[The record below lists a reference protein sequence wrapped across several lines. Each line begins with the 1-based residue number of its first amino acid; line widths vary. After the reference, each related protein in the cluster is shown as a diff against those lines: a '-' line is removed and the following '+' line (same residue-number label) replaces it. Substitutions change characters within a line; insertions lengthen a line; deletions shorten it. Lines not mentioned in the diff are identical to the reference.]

1 MAKLQEGYKV
11 FEYNGKRYGVPEDM
25 PEDEAEQVI
34 KEQFLS
40 EEKDEEPA
48 LPPSFGAAGR
58 EGKTRVSSERTVDPE
73 TESEGFMQE
82 IAEGTAAGIIKAGQG
97 LGELIALPSDYFFDT
112 DYANKIQEES
122 EALQEYLGLDPVG
135 VPGQLAEV
143 AAQFIL
149 PGGLAAKAAVRLSR
163 LGRLDR
169 AARQGRASIGG
180 PTRIL
185 SKGERR
191 LLLAQQAGAAT
202 VADIMVTSDGTASIG
217 DFVEVDQ
224 H

>member
-1 MAKLQEGYKV
+1 MAKLQEGYRV
-11 FEYNGKRYGVPEDM
+11 FQYNGKNYGVPEDLSD
-25 PEDEAEQVI
+25 DEARRQV
-34 KEQFLS
+34 EDFLGI
-40 EEKDEEPA
+40 ETEEEPA
-48 LPPSFGAAGR
+48 LPSYFGEAGR
-58 EGKTRVSSERTVDPE
+58 EGKTRVSAERTVDPE

-149 PGGLAAKAAVRLSR
+149 PGGLAAKAAVRQIVNTI
-163 LGRLDR
+163 
-169 AARQGRASIGG
+169 A
-180 PTRIL
+180 P
-185 SKGERR
+185 
-191 LLLAQQAGAAT
+191 
-202 VADIMVTSDGTASIG
+202 
-217 DFVEVDQ
+217 
-224 H
+224 